1 MAGKGG
7 CPLLMDRNHE
17 SKTKKVDGEAHPAS
31 DFAYVPDPEKPSTWK
46 LPIFNMRHV
55 GGALAAMTSDHRGNP
70 VEIPEGDR
78 RAVMKKNPG
87 QESETGTGRK
97 LIPFSF
103 ISFFPPVNRKERN
116 IFSLRSPV
124 LAVWGRADT
133 IQIPA
138 FCGAFGW
145 HPRRNERHSHPSDA
159 PGGYSRIFHLRTASK
174 TVVKQKKK
182 LNYSKIINH
191 PKDVFPLKWI
201 GEIQEI

>member
-55 GGALAAMTSDHRGNP
+55 GGALAAMTSDYRGNP

-97 LIPFSF
+97 LILFSF

-191 PKDVFPLKWI
+191 PKDVSPANKNNI
-201 GEIQEI
+201 

>member
-55 GGALAAMTSDHRGNP
+55 GGALAAMTSDYRGTP

-78 RAVMKKNPG
+78 RAVMKKSWPG
-87 QESETGTGRK
+87 KRNWNRRK
-97 LIPFSF
+97 ADSVFF
-103 ISFFPPVNRKERN
+103 HFFFPPVNRKERN

-124 LAVWGRADT
+124 LAVWGRSDT

-138 FCGAFGW
+138 FCGASGW
-145 HPRRNERHSHPSDA
+145 HPCRNERHSHPSDA
-159 PGGYSRIFHLRTASK
+159 PGGYSRIFYLRTASK